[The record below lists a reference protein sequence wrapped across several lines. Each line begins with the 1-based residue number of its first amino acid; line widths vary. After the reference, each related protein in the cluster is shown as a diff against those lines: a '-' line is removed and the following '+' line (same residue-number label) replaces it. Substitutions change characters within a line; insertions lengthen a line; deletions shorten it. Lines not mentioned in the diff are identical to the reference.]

1 MEPKEIRLNANKR
14 KSLVTDY
21 RKHEESKHSQ
31 EKEDFFD
38 SREKATEAIK
48 SAFATMKEVVERRF
62 KLTDVAILQRI
73 QQDYNTVNAVGF
85 IDKQILPLE
94 DAWYVEYKYGYN
106 LDESN
111 RYHLINK
118 LKGVSRV
125 ITKQQAQTP
134 EQQAEEYGSYYTI
147 DTTQARE
154 LAITLGLA
162 S

>member
-1 MEPKEIRLNANKR
+1 MSEWCQNKKCPQKKNQNQIRGSKGAKYYQSNK
-14 KSLVTDY
+14 VNGY
-21 RKHEESKHSQ
+21 YKHWCSMGC
-31 EKEDFFD
+31 
-38 SREKATEAIK
+38 R
-48 SAFATMKEVVERRF
+48 
-62 KLTDVAILQRI
+62 DVWW
-73 QQDYNTVNAVGF
+73 QDHKDTCMNAVGF

-111 RYHLINK
+111 RYLFINK
-118 LKGVSRV
+118 LKGINRV

-134 EQQAEEYGSYYTI
+134 KQQAEEYSDWQTI
-147 DTTQARE
+147 DDTQARE